1 MYVNLL
7 FLAVVCMAL
16 MLSVTL
22 AVAGLYFH
30 KRNRRMS
37 LILFALA
44 VVMMALG
51 LVLAN
56 GLMAFFG
63 ELTVGTGG

>member
-7 FLAVVCMAL
+7 FLTVVLMAL
-16 MLSVTL
+16 MCSGTL
-22 AVAGLYFH
+22 AVAGLYFF
-30 KRNRRMS
+30 KRDRKKSN
-37 LILFALA
+37 ILFALA
-44 VVMMALG
+44 VVMLALG

-63 ELTVGTGG
+63 ELTVGAGG